1 MKRSLL
7 RALPLAAAVMLL
19 AGCSSLNPFASSGPA
34 PAPLAEFRPTAELLP
49 LWSAQI
55 GDAGD
60 YVFQPAVAG
69 DAVYAASN
77 DGEVARFEAGRAVWQ
92 AGAGKPLSAGV
103 GSDGRLAV
111 VVATD
116 GTVIAYDAA
125 SGSERGST
133 WIGPRRMS
141 RRAIRG
147 WPAATR
153 STCRWWIRT
162 AIAAR

>member
-19 AGCSSLNPFASSGPA
+19 AGCSSLNPFASSGPT
-34 PAPLAEFRPTAELLP
+34 PAPLAEFRSTAELLP

-92 AGAGKPLSAGV
+92 ADAGKPLSAGV

-125 SGSERGST
+125 SGT
-133 WIGPRRMS
+133 VKIVPK
-141 RRAIRG
+141 
-147 WPAATR
+147 
-153 STCRWWIRT
+153 
-162 AIAAR
+162 